1 MRLARPDEVTPA
13 IAAIF
18 EDAKDALGIPWVPE
32 EIRAL
37 ATFPVYLELVWPQLR
52 PNLDQAGF
60 AFSAAFIAD
69 RALDFARSF
78 YEPTYTP
85 DDIAA
90 AIGADRSVL
99 RQTLRALHYG
109 APQVMLIAGALLEAL
124 KFDAAGGKGRAGER
138 DAEHSERMMRRAP
151 VVVTEEEDATDDV
164 AAVYRAV
171 RSVTTLPYVPIEF
184 RVIARWPAYLRM
196 AWDDLEHV
204 IPHPEYRMRRRS
216 LSYYSA
222 GGTHYFTHPVR
233 LGRPAL
239 REAGMSDEA
248 IAALQATL
256 EVFATST
263 PAQLLHTVALEHAF
277 NPREVEVER

>member
-1 MRLARPDEVTPA
+1 MKFLEPGEVAPA
-13 IAAIF
+13 IEAIF
-18 EDAKDALGIPWVPE
+18 EDAKDALGVPWVPE

-37 ATFPVYLELVWPQLR
+37 AAFPNYLELAWPQLR

-69 RALDFARSF
+69 RALDFARFF

-85 DDIAA
+85 DEIASA
-90 AIGADRSVL
+90 VGADRSIL

-124 KFDAAGGKGRAGER
+124 KFEQAGGKGRAGDR
-138 DAEHSERMMRRAP
+138 DTGLGERMMRRAP
-151 VVVTEEEDATDDV
+151 VVVVEEYESAGDVED
-164 AAVYRAV
+164 VYRSI

-184 RVIARWPAYLRM
+184 RAIARWPAYLRM

-204 IPHPEYRMRRRS
+204 ITHPEYRLRRRS

-233 LGRPAL
+233 LGRNAL
-239 REAGMSDEA
+239 RDAGMSHGDIDE
-248 IAALQATL
+248 LKGTL
-256 EVFATST
+256 EVFATAT
-263 PAQLLHTVALEHAF
+263 PAQLLNTVALEHAF
-277 NPREVEVER
+277 NPRDVEVSH